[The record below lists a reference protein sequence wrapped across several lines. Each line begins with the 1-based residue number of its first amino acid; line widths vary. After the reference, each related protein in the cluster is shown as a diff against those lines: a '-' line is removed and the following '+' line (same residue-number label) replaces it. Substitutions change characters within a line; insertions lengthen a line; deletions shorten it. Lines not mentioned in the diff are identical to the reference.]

1 MGAHRGADVPTLVFS
16 AAGLLSALALPFVR
30 FRPNRIADGL
40 PSTLVQAQPEAAAA
54 LALLWAAAGV
64 IAVLRVSERARAWVA
79 AVVSLLA
86 PAAALLAAGSLA
98 GHLAGA
104 NAMARVSLAAG
115 FWLTM
120 LASYAAFIS
129 ASQRLDLHPLLLRRL
144 LSIVIPVLLA
154 ALLWTGFLDPVSVM
168 REFAVQKN
176 VFFAETATHAALTG
190 AAVLIGT
197 VFGILV
203 GVWALRSAFV
213 RRVAF
218 FILNIVQ
225 TIPSLALF
233 GLLIL
238 PLAALS
244 TRFPLLRDWGISG
257 IGRAPA
263 LLALSFY
270 AMLPI
275 ARNTYTALAQIPFAL
290 RDAGSG
296 MGMTRGQL
304 LARVEV
310 PLALP
315 LIMSGV
321 RTAAVQSVGNAVV
334 TALIGAGGLG
344 VFIFQGLGQY
354 ASDMILLGTLPVIAM
369 AVVTDILMGA
379 LVRVVTP
386 RALRERG
393 VAGEAAA

>member
-1 MGAHRGADVPTLVFS
+1 MGAHRRADVPTLVFS
-16 AAGLLSALALPFVR
+16 AAGILSALALPFVR
-30 FRPNRIADGL
+30 FRPNRIADGVL
-40 PSTLVQAQPEAAAA
+40 SSLTEAMPAAAVV
-54 LALLWAAAGV
+54 LALLWACAGV
-64 IAVLRVSERARAWVA
+64 IAAMPLSDRTRSWA
-79 AVVSLLA
+79 AAIVSLLV
-86 PAAALLAAGSLA
+86 PAAALSAAGALA

-104 NAMARVSLAAG
+104 PTIARVSLSTG

-129 ASQRLDLHPLLLRRL
+129 ASRKLDLHPLLLRRL
-144 LSIVIPVLLA
+144 LSIMIPVLLA
-154 ALLWTGFLDPVSVM
+154 ALLWVGFLDPVSVM

-190 AAVLIGT
+190 GAVLIGT

-203 GVWALRSAFV
+203 GVWALRSVAV

-244 TRFPLLRDWGISG
+244 TRFPLLHDWGISG

-275 ARNTYTALAQIPFAL
+275 ARNTYTALAQIPAAL
-290 RDAGSG
+290 REAGSG

-304 LARVEV
+304 LGRVEV

-369 AVVTDILMGA
+369 AVITDILMGA
-379 LVRVVTP
+379 LVRAVTP
-386 RALRERG
+386 AALRE
-393 VAGEAAA
+393 AAA